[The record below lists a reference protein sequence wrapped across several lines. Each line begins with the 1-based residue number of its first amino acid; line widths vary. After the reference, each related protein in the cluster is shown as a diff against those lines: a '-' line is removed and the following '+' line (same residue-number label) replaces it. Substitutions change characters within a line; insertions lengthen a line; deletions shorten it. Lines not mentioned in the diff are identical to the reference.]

1 MGNYVCSPIATK
13 SAGFST
19 HFNQIIMQVA
29 NKTIVVTGA
38 GGGIGRELCL
48 QLVQRGANVAGVDIN
63 LATLDETG
71 RLAGVGRDRF
81 AGFQLDI
88 TDGEKVSSL
97 PAEVLA
103 HFGVVDG
110 LINNA
115 GIIQPFK
122 LVNDLSM
129 DAINRVMAV
138 NFYGTLYLT
147 KAFLPHLLERP
158 EAHIA
163 NVSSMGGFLPVPG
176 QTVYGAAK
184 AAVKLLTEGLYA
196 ELKDTNVKVT
206 VIFPG
211 AIATNIMQN
220 SGLDVPNADA
230 GNDSQFK
237 TLSARQAADQ
247 MLAGIEKNQFRVVIG
262 QDARAMDKLYR
273 LNPKYAADLIQK
285 KMRSLLR

>member
-1 MGNYVCSPIATK
+1 
-13 SAGFST
+13 
-19 HFNQIIMQVA
+19 MQLA

-230 GNDSQFK
+230 GSDSQFK